1 MRLEASLL
9 PHTGGE
15 IARLQRRSLR
25 RLVGDVRRTSPHYR
39 RTLSDVADDC
49 DLSDLPFLTRQ
60 TLQDHPDEFISDDC
74 NGSVCNRKLTS
85 GTSGMPVTIIESE
98 EENYSS
104 LHYDLA
110 RTMRLALPQQHPR
123 WRAPSIIAVGDNT
136 RHSAFALKNPL
147 VGKWCRFEVIDPL
160 DESSQTDL
168 VDLLSELQ
176 PAALVSTPSALR
188 LVAAHADRFEKA
200 YPLPIVSS
208 GANLYP
214 DDRNLLET
222 AFGGPV
228 TDLYAL
234 SECSG
239 VASQCSAGSYHV
251 HWELACVEV
260 IDPETGAHS
269 RPGEPGEIVV
279 TDLERRAMPIIRYR
293 TGDWGTPG
301 GECPCGRSGPCLRSI
316 DGRAGSYFR
325 MSSGRLLNPSVLN
338 PTFAA
343 RSEIRQ
349 ARVTHVGD
357 DRLLVEF
364 VPRGPVPADFEA
376 DLLERLHR
384 RLPVPANIEIRRVSE
399 LWKPGQKQERYVS
412 APQDGNN

>member
-147 VGKWCRFEVIDPL
+147 VGKWCRLEVIDPL
-160 DESSQTDL
+160 DKRRRPTWSTCSRDCNPPHSFRHRRHFGSSPHTPIDSRRPTRSDRVL
-168 VDLLSELQ
+168 GREPLSRRPQ
-176 PAALVSTPSALR
+176 PSGDCLRGSSDRPLRAVRVLGRRIAVFSRKLSRALGTGLR
-188 LVAAHADRFEKA
+188 RGDR
-200 YPLPIVSS
+200 SR
-208 GANLYP
+208 
-214 DDRNLLET
+214 DR
-222 AFGGPV
+222 
-228 TDLYAL
+228 
-234 SECSG
+234 G
-239 VASQCSAGSYHV
+239 V
-251 HWELACVEV
+251 
-260 IDPETGAHS
+260 S

-316 DGRAGSYFR
+316 DGRAESDFR
-325 MSSGRLLNPSVLN
+325 MSSGRLLNPSVLD

-399 LWKPGQKQERYVS
+399 LWKPGEKQKRYVS